1 MNKTLNEIQ
10 SELKVWTEYNF
21 GKQTP
26 DIPILGM
33 IEELG
38 ELSHAILKEKQGIR
52 QSDFLADKKDAIS
65 DLTIYALNYLNS
77 IDVTINRLP
86 IKTNLNKDRFYFK
99 TESHLILIL
108 NKQISKLCTYKINI
122 PNSRLV
128 IDNVKILFK
137 YLEKYCKYLDIDF
150 LTTVNEVWE
159 QVKLRDW
166 KKYPK
171 DGKTE

>member
-1 MNKTLNEIQ
+1 MNKTLQEIQ
-10 SELKVWTEYNF
+10 SELKVWTEFNF

-52 QSDFLADKKDAIS
+52 TSDFLADKKDAIA
-65 DLTIYALNYLNS
+65 DLTIYALNYLNANDFEYDGNQPS
-77 IDVTINRLP
+77 KSYLTECEILQDISVQIGMLDTEVNDIEMFINSGN
-86 IKTNLNKDRFYFK
+86 IED
-99 TESHLILIL
+99 LISLL
-108 NKQISKLCTYKINI
+108 RGLCNM
-122 PNSRLV
+122 
-128 IDNVKILFK
+128 F
-137 YLEKYCKYLDIDF
+137 EIDF

-171 DGKTE
+171 DGRNN

>member
-1 MNKTLNEIQ
+1 MNKTLQEIQ

-26 DIPILGM
+26 EIPILGM

-38 ELSHAILKEKQGIR
+38 ELSHSILKEKQGIR
-52 QSDFLADKKDAIS
+52 QSDFLADKKDAIA

-77 IDVTINRLP
+77 IRTTYEHFVSHDLGLLSNIQDICFNIYELNHVELFDT
-86 IKTNLNKDRFYFK
+86 TNDRDNCNIIISR
-99 TESHLILIL
+99 TQ
-108 NKQISKLCTYKINI
+108 QICNNLS
-122 PNSRLV
+122 
-128 IDNVKILFK
+128 
-137 YLEKYCKYLDIDF
+137 IDF

-171 DGKTE
+171 DGKTN

>member
-26 DIPILGM
+26 DIAILGM

-52 QSDFLADKKDAIS
+52 QSDFLADKKDAIA

-77 IDVTINRLP
+77 IDGKYDRKLP
-86 IKTNLNKDRFYFK
+86 KAFLTNVEAL
-99 TESHLILIL
+99 
-108 NKQISKLCTYKINI
+108 QVISCYIST
-122 PNSRLV
+122 
-128 IDNVKILFK
+128 
-137 YLEKYCKYLDIDF
+137 LDIELNTIENFTDTHNCNYIICLIEGLCNVNSIGF

-166 KKYPK
+166 KKYPNN
-171 DGKTE
+171 GITE